1 MARLEKNGVKK
12 DSDGPA
18 ESKQMIVEQHP
29 PYEFTKSF
37 VDSNDVKRAI
47 ARGESLTTVQMH
59 SVPNEPMAE
68 EMKKRGCRPRRWR
81 HGRVEWR
88 RLDDARAAAAVVQRP
103 PRRCM
108 RSPVPS
114 QAVGL
119 PARQGRPTSRAGA
132 RPPCTA
138 QAAAERAAPAAC
150 GRAARMSC
158 SQQRPVY
165 VYL

>member
-88 RLDDARAAAAVVQRP
+88 RLDDARAAAAVVRRP

-138 QAAAERAAPAAC
+138 QRRLASSALRPRRAVARRGCRAASS
-150 GRAARMSC
+150 GR
-158 SQQRPVY
+158 